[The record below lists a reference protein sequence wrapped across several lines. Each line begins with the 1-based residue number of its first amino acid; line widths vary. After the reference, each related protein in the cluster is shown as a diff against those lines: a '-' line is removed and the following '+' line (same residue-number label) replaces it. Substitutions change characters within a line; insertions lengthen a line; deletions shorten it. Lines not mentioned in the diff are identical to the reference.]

1 MSIIHPGEDH
11 RRGLTPL
18 NEADDGEGGWDDQQV
33 AATMGVGRAALA
45 TVSLLDT
52 PAKILAMAN
61 NGTDAITFYAQLP
74 HRWDKGGVRP
84 HLHYV
89 PLTIPAKARVVRF
102 TGQYVWSRPN
112 QLVPRNTAWTS
123 LGNIDVP
130 IAVADGERH
139 IITSLAQVAP
149 PVGAEESDF
158 LIVHLIRDGA
168 SVIDTYTDGAVANLG
183 ILGMDVHFRA
193 EKSGTALEFP
203 SR

>member
-1 MSIIHPGEDH
+1 MSIIHPLNDH

-33 AATMGVGRAALA
+33 AATMGVGGAALA
-45 TVSLLDT
+45 TVALLDT

-61 NGTDAITFYAQLP
+61 NGTDSVTFYAQLP
-74 HRWDKGGVRP
+74 HRWDKTQVRP

-89 PLTIPAKARVVRF
+89 PLTIPAAPRVIRF

-112 QLVPRNTAWTS
+112 QLVPRNVAWTPFT
-123 LGNIDVP
+123 IDVP
-130 IAVADGERH
+130 LPIADGEKH
-139 IITSLAQVAP
+139 IITSIAQVPP
-149 PVGAEESDF
+149 PVDAEESDF

-168 SVIDTYTDGAVANLG
+168 SLFDTYTDGAVANLG

-193 EKSGTALEFP
+193 EKSGTAAEFP
-203 SR
+203 GA